1 MPVASC
7 SRLEL
12 QMVRSM
18 RQVMSFKWVGLGG
31 FLAGLV
37 LLTATAG
44 AAPIETAY
52 TLNGQFGPVTY
63 TGGSVTLDP
72 VLSGGPDPLL
82 NANNINIECLDGTC
96 DIETQD
102 WVLFEVNVVS
112 GNVGQAGLTLL
123 DTFASG
129 LNALGIGYL
138 LGGGPIQDGTSGTDL
153 YSGTIAGPD
162 VPTFNFRAN
171 GGGAGITGTSL
182 VLFVAYGDGLLPHT
196 PTDFGFFGD
205 GAVTFR
211 IEPFGG
217 GSSGTGQ
224 ENFATPIDV
233 NTEPTT
239 AGQPVPAFGPL
250 GIAMLLSLLGL
261 AGWRRLRA

>member
-1 MPVASC
+1 M
-7 SRLEL
+7 
-12 QMVRSM
+12 M
-18 RQVMSFKWVGLGG
+18 
-31 FLAGLV
+31 
-37 LLTATAG
+37 LLTTTVG

-52 TLNGQFGPVTY
+52 TLNGQVGPILY

-82 NANNINIECLDGTC
+82 NAINVNIDCLDGVC

-102 WVLFEVNVVS
+102 WVLFEVSVVS
-112 GNVGQAGLTLL
+112 GNVGEVGLTLL

-138 LGGGPIQDGTSGTDL
+138 LGGGPVQDGTGGTDI
-153 YSGTIAGPD
+153 YAGTIGDPD
-162 VPTFNFRAN
+162 LPIFNFEAN

-196 PTDFGFFGD
+196 PTNFGAFGD
-205 GAVTFR
+205 GAVSFM

-217 GSSGTGQ
+217 AGAGSGQ
-224 ENFATPIDV
+224 GNFDAPIDV
-233 NTEPTT
+233 IPEPTT
-239 AGQPVPAFGPL
+239 GLMMA
-250 GIAMLLSLLGL
+250 LGL
-261 AGWRRLRA
+261 AMLGVHGRQRRG